1 MLCLLQFLSG
11 LISFLFTNIKYL
23 YFDKVKISGY
33 EHQEKNIN
41 NYVKFGECERREAS
55 SKDCLLAGLY
65 ATDILST
72 EPPW

>member
-1 MLCLLQFLSG
+1 MN
-11 LISFLFTNIKYL
+11 TKKN
-23 YFDKVKISGY
+23 
-33 EHQEKNIN
+33 NIN

-72 EPPW
+72 EPP